1 MAGKFINQSQKMTID
16 TLTENVKTIL
26 NNPYYM
32 YQDKKAAIADYWNI
46 NTTKTTLDEA
56 TRNKYSELDSTSP
69 IRYNL
74 IKNFYLYGIDK
85 IGIDYDIG
93 DYGLE
98 AGEITG
104 EAVILPNTII
114 PYAGD
119 YFRLHQIDKPYLFV
133 VTKVDENTL
142 DTGATLYRIQ
152 YKLEYTD
159 MHGIEKQTVEDYNM
173 IANNVGSNFKAVI
186 QSSKYDL
193 IRELESYTTRLKDYF
208 NMLFFDSRVQ
218 TYTFLYNGLFR
229 VYDPYLVEFMI
240 RNKILE
246 GANKYY
252 YVSHQMVL
260 PNTFGID
267 YDKTIFA
274 SLEEK
279 DPNRT
284 TIKFIGNMLECTQK
298 LSLLCAYIDKYYY
311 MEYKQLYQQF
321 LSVNILDLDI
331 LDRIRECKL
340 SKDNVLDNIII
351 KYYNDMELTF
361 EDLHSL
367 NNVDYQDN
375 LTLYYKIPIIIFCIE
390 RIIVDLMS

>member
-1 MAGKFINQSQKMTID
+1 MAGKFINQSQKITID

-56 TRNKYSELDSTSP
+56 TRNKYSELDPDSP

-74 IKNFYLYGIDK
+74 IKNFYLYGIEK

-93 DYGLE
+93 EYGLE
-98 AGEITG
+98 AGEISG

-114 PYAGD
+114 PYVGD
-119 YFRLHQIDKPYLFV
+119 YFRLHQIDKPYLF
-133 VTKVDENTL
+133 TINKVDENTL
-142 DTGATLYRIQ
+142 DTGATLYKIQ
-152 YKLEYTD
+152 YSLAYTD

-173 IANNVGSNFKAVI
+173 VANNVGSNFKAVI

-193 IRELESYTTRLKDYF
+193 IRELESYTIRLKDYF
-208 NMLFFDSRVQ
+208 NMLFFDDRVQ
-218 TYTFLYNGLFR
+218 TYTFLYNGLFK
-229 VYDPYLVEFMI
+229 VYDPYLVEFLI

-246 GANKYY
+246 GASKYY
-252 YVSHQMVL
+252 YASHQMVL
-260 PNTFGID
+260 PNTFGIE

-284 TIKFIGNMLECTQK
+284 TIKFIGNMLECDQK
-298 LSLLCAYIDKYYY
+298 ISLLNAYIDKYYY
-311 MEYKQLYQQF
+311 MEYRQLHQKF

-340 SKDNVLDNIII
+340 GDDILDNIII
-351 KYYNDMELTF
+351 KYYNNKELTF

-367 NNVDYQDN
+367 NNVDYNDN
-375 LTLYYKIPIIIFCIE
+375 ITLYYKIPIIIFCIE
-390 RIIVDLMS
+390 RIIVDLLT